1 MYTRIKKQKI
11 PFKFL
16 RLFRFPFR
24 ENKQKGAQTQEKII
38 FLKNVWAFCAMK
50 KSNFGISMKATKHHG
65 WAYTLFCWIWI
76 PWRPEDKKIDGKKKK
91 KKKECL
97 RTLDLHNLQV
107 IKQEPKAIRYF
118 GMDTFTR
125 VYSRKK
131 LCCLKYIA

>member
-1 MYTRIKKQKI
+1 MAEPIPCFAEYGYLGGLRIKI
-11 PFKFL
+11 L
-16 RLFRFPFR
+16 M
-24 ENKQKGAQTQEKII
+24 
-38 FLKNVWAFCAMK
+38 V
-50 KSNFGISMKATKHHG
+50 
-65 WAYTLFCWIWI
+65 
-76 PWRPEDKKIDGKKKK
+76 KKK